1 MLKSVLI
8 NVDLPRPDSPE
19 LVQQKEREK
28 GGSVRCRERRGRE
41 GKGERTD
48 YHGGEMETYLM
59 KEG

>member
-19 LVQQKEREK
+19 LVHKRKREN
-28 GGSVRCRERRGRE
+28 GGSVRCRERWGK